1 MPAQFAII
9 ERATKPEGVS
19 LEKDAIVAIL
29 GAAVSLA
36 GLLLVFVGFV
46 YARGEAMA
54 SRRGERFKNVA
65 RSGIVPFLVSIWC
78 SWLCVSYLM
87 GDLDLF
93 RSAVLVFR
101 ADLIVTAWYAFIV
114 LFVYL

>member
-1 MPAQFAII
+1 VSIYRCSRHRR
-9 ERATKPEGVS
+9 ELRVVHSWRATPGHFSRALK
-19 LEKDAIVAIL
+19 
-29 GAAVSLA
+29 
-36 GLLLVFVGFV
+36 
-46 YARGEAMA
+46 

-78 SWLCVSYLM
+78 SWLCVSYLV

-101 ADLIVTAWYAFIV
+101 ADLIITAWYAFIV